1 MFLSWTSDRPF
12 VKHVKKLP
20 LKATASSCEICAHE
34 ICTADHQTGIQSGN
48 LLPPLFSY
56 SILRLAYETDSMT
69 YEPELKS
76 AIAEASTGTAADER
90 YLVPALVRGL
100 GILSTLSSTTSSP
113 TLSEV
118 AASLGVTRSS
128 AYRLLY
134 TLSHLG
140 FVEYD
145 SRAKTYALGPQVLA
159 LGYGYLASRDILAV
173 SLPHLERL
181 RDRTGWSAHLG
192 ELHGCEVLYLARVPT
207 RRPVSSTVHVGTRL
221 PAHATSMG
229 RVLLSGLT
237 DDEIRQRYQ
246 EDSYQEHMGR
256 PLDLSP
262 YSSVAALL
270 KQIAEDRLNGAV
282 VQNAVYEAGVASVAA
297 PIRDVTNRVVGAIN
311 ISAVS
316 TLVSKAELD
325 GPLKEEVVAA
335 AALISRDLGRQNP
348 Q

>member
-1 MFLSWTSDRPF
+1 MTYAPD
-12 VKHVKKLP
+12 
-20 LKATASSCEICAHE
+20 LKNATTEASSGP
-34 ICTADHQTGIQSGN
+34 T
-48 LLPPLFSY
+48 
-56 SILRLAYETDSMT
+56 
-69 YEPELKS
+69 
-76 AIAEASTGTAADER
+76 ADER

-100 GILSTLSSTTSSP
+100 GILSTLAIATTNP

-134 TLSHLG
+134 TLGHLG
-140 FVEYD
+140 FVECD

-159 LGYGYLASRDILAV
+159 LGYGYLASRDIPAV
-173 SLPHLERL
+173 ALPHLERL

-229 RVLLSGLT
+229 RVLLSGLA

-246 EDSYQEHMGR
+246 EDGYQEGMYQEGMGR

-270 KQIAEDRLNGAV
+270 EQIAGDRLNGVV

-297 PIRDVTNRVVGAIN
+297 PIRDVTNRIVGAIN

-316 TLVSKAELD
+316 TLVSEAELS
-325 GPLKEEVVAA
+325 GPLKKEVVAA
-335 AALISRDLGRQNP
+335 AAVISRDLGRQNP